1 MSDTDNPTAGQRV
14 AELRRKRGMSQRD
27 LAAEMGRSESWV
39 SQVERGIQPIERLS
53 VLQALADAL
62 GVPVRELRPEAEIAP
77 EPEPEPEQQP
87 QSNDLDGL
95 RVALTGHPTLGSL
108 FGQITACPE
117 PSLDDFS
124 QRVDE
129 LWDLAHAAS
138 YAALSDRLS
147 KVLPQLEAAV
157 RHGPE
162 AGRAELQA
170 LLARTY
176 QVAAASFVRQDEP
189 DAAWVAADRALQA
202 AERAGQPLEV
212 VAGLFRLAHAFI
224 RQQRTDQAEQA
235 AMSAINVLTPR
246 SQADASPPEE
256 RSLLGAMHLVMAV
269 ISAREGDRSA
279 THAHIA
285 EARRI
290 AATNGVDRNDF
301 DTEFGPTN
309 VEIHAVSTAVDLG
322 DAGMALDVAERIDPS
337 GLSPERQARFLVDVA
352 RAHAQRRHVGEATA
366 ALLEAEALAPEQVHS
381 HHLAREVVRD
391 LVQFSGHRVP
401 EPLAELAD
409 RMAIA

>member
-1 MSDTDNPTAGQRV
+1 
-14 AELRRKRGMSQRD
+14 
-27 LAAEMGRSESWV
+27 MGRSESWV

-53 VLQALADAL
+53 VLQALVDAL
-62 GVPVRELRPEAEIAP
+62 GVPVRELRPEAEIAL
-77 EPEPEPEQQP
+77 EPEPEQQP
-87 QSNDLDGL
+87 QSNDLGGL

-117 PSLDDFS
+117 PSLDHFH
-124 QRVDE
+124 RHVDE
-129 LWDLAHAAS
+129 LWDLAHAAT

-162 AGRAELQA
+162 AERAQLNA

-189 DAAWVAADRALQA
+189 DAAWADRALQA

-246 SQADASPPEE
+246 CQA
-256 RSLLGAMHLVMAV
+256 LLGAMHLVMAV
-269 ISAREGDRSA
+269 ISAREGARSA
-279 THAHIA
+279 THAHIE

-290 AATNGVDRNDF
+290 AATNGADRNDF

-366 ALLEAEALAPEQVHS
+366 ALLEAETLAPEQLHS
-381 HHLAREVVRD
+381 HHLAREAVRD
-391 LVQFSGHRVP
+391 LLQFSGHRVP
-401 EPLAELAD
+401 EPLAGLAD